1 MTGQI
6 IDGKAV
12 AQRLH
17 AEVLAGTTALQA
29 RGLRRPGLA
38 VVMVGEDPASAVYVR
53 NKRRACAETGIN
65 SVAHDLPATTSQA
78 ELLALIDSLN
88 DDPAIDGILVQLPLP
103 KHIDPQ
109 AVLERIHAD
118 KDVDGFHP
126 YNVGRLALKN
136 PLTRPCT
143 PYGIVK
149 LLAATQMPVRGLD
162 AVVIGQS
169 NIVGRPMALELLM
182 LGATVTVCHSAT
194 KDLESHV
201 RRAELLVV
209 AVGKPGFVPGAWIRP
224 GAIVIDVGTNR
235 LPDGRLVGDVEF
247 AAARERAAFITPVPG
262 GVGPMTIAA
271 LMQNT
276 LESAQRRLLPA

>member
-118 KDVDGFHP
+118 KDVTGS
-126 YNVGRLALKN
+126 
-136 PLTRPCT
+136 T
-143 PYGIVK
+143 P
-149 LLAATQMPVRGLD
+149 TT
-162 AVVIGQS
+162 S
-169 NIVGRPMALELLM
+169 
-182 LGATVTVCHSAT
+182 
-194 KDLESHV
+194 
-201 RRAELLVV
+201 
-209 AVGKPGFVPGAWIRP
+209 
-224 GAIVIDVGTNR
+224 
-235 LPDGRLVGDVEF
+235 
-247 AAARERAAFITPVPG
+247 G
-262 GVGPMTIAA
+262 GW
-271 LMQNT
+271 
-276 LESAQRRLLPA
+276 R